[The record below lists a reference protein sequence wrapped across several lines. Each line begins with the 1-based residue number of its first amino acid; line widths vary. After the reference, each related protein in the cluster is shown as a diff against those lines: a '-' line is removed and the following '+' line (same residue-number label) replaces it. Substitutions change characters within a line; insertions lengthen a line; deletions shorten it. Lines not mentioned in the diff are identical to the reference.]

1 MATPNAKL
9 CATVCGDGTRVGM
22 EGCDD
27 GGTVTVSGDGC
38 SAGCATEGTMS
49 RLQDLTKVL
58 RGLQTATPELE
69 AAALISEDGLLIA
82 SALPEEIE
90 EGRVAGMSAVLLSLG
105 TRAAAELGRGSPEL
119 VLIKGSHGYVVM
131 VEVSGGALLIVLATE
146 TAKLGLIFL
155 EVKRAAQ
162 GLGKLL

>member
-1 MATPNAKL
+1 
-9 CATVCGDGTRVGM
+9 
-22 EGCDD
+22 
-27 GGTVTVSGDGC
+27 
-38 SAGCATEGTMS
+38 MS

-105 TRAAAELGRGSPEL
+105 TRASAELGRGNPEL
-119 VLIKGSHGYVVM
+119 VLIKGSRGYVVM

-146 TAKLGLIFL
+146 TAKLGLVFL

-162 GLGKLL
+162 ALAKMI